1 MASRTAVELSETER
15 RNIEHAC
22 TALSVDYCEFVDA
35 KEYDRLRD
43 VFAADA
49 LFVSPAASD
58 NVLRGADAIVAYLS
72 AIPRALATQHLA
84 SNIRIHVESSD
95 AAAGSCRLVVHMA
108 DANEPETPE
117 GRKLAAKQL
126 IGIYRDRYVRTPAGW
141 RITERRGQ
149 TLFHT

>member
-1 MASRTAVELSETER
+1 MSSKPIVELTEADR
-15 RNIEHAC
+15 RNVEHAC
-22 TALSVDYCEFVDA
+22 AALSVEYCEWVDA

-43 VFAADA
+43 VFVADA
-49 LFVSPAASD
+49 LFVSPAAPEKEI
-58 NVLRGADAIVAYLS
+58 RGADAIVSYLS
-72 AIPRALATQHLA
+72 AIPRALGTQHLA
-84 SNIRIHVESSD
+84 FNVRVHVESSD
-95 AAAGSCRLVVHMA
+95 AAAGSCRLVVFMA

-141 RITERRGQ
+141 RIAERRGQ